1 MNGIKAD
8 AEAHLA
14 ELSMENP
21 EDIDRIYYYKAAIDT
36 CEGVINYAHRIAA
49 RARELA
55 AVEQNA
61 QRRAELLTI
70 AEVNQNVPANPP
82 KTLQEALQSIWTVE
96 SLFEIEENQT
106 GLSLGRV
113 DQYCYPMFEA
123 DIREGRLTHEGALEL
138 MQAFIIKCA
147 ELM

>member
-1 MNGIKAD
+1 M
-8 AEAHLA
+8 
-14 ELSMENP
+14 
-21 EDIDRIYYYKAAIDT
+21 
-36 CEGVINYAHRIAA
+36 INYAHRIAA

-96 SLFEIEENQT
+96 SLFEIEEPDRPVT
-106 GLSLGRV
+106 WA
-113 DQYCYPMFEA
+113 C
-123 DIREGRLTHEGALEL
+123 
-138 MQAFIIKCA
+138 
-147 ELM
+147 